1 MSHPTAFDTQQKT
14 ALAGANHDCDQHDAS
29 TGTVGDLPQPAS
41 GQAPVKRVVGRP
53 VQKGQVLNPKGRPK
67 GSKNKRTLLGDQ
79 LEARGVELAAAV
91 LQKALDGDTMAMGLV
106 LARAQ
111 PPLRATYA
119 PVEFDLDRSLTLTE
133 QAGQIIEAI
142 SKGQISVDQGKML
155 LDALGTYASL
165 KQVDE
170 LAAEILAIK
179 QRLEVAV

>member
-1 MSHPTAFDTQQKT
+1 MNTSAVRT
-14 ALAGANHDCDQHDAS
+14 LAGANHDCDQHDAS
-29 TGTVGDLPQPAS
+29 TGTVGDLPQPTS
-41 GQAPVKRVVGRP
+41 GTAPIRR
-53 VQKGQVLNPKGRPK
+53 KGGFQPGQSGNPNGRPK
-67 GSKNKRTLLGDQ
+67 GSKNKRKLLDEQ
-79 LEARGVELAAAV
+79 LDAKGAELAAAV

-142 SKGQISVDQGKML
+142 SKGQLSVDQGKML

-170 LAAEILAIK
+170 LAAEIMAIK
-179 QRLEVAV
+179 QRLEASV